1 MPESVLEGP
10 IIFFWVCVVKEM
22 AGRLELSLNKPET
35 RLLE

>member
-1 MPESVLEGP
+1 MPKSVLEGP

-22 AGRLELSLNKPET
+22 AGRLNKPET